1 LAHLGSAGRNPLASL
16 LSNGI
21 VTADMTKQTKA
32 KSAALSRIKKYE
44 DRYRE
49 VLDAAAVV
57 FADKGYHGA
66 SIQDISNKLGIR
78 QASLYY
84 YASSK
89 EELLEVVCELG
100 AADFVKFAESV
111 RDSDS
116 GFREKI
122 SSIICNHLESIRRIP
137 NYVQVFINCRH
148 HLPPASRRKIGEYAR
163 EYESLIEDILSG
175 GVKSSEFRSD
185 LNSRIATLALLGMC
199 NSVPRW
205 LRSEKKIRVKQIA
218 KEFSEVFLVGIKTD
232 ITD

>member
-1 LAHLGSAGRNPLASL
+1 M
-16 LSNGI
+16 
-21 VTADMTKQTKA
+21 VTTDMTKQAKA

-84 YASSK
+84 YALSK
-89 EELLEVVCELG
+89 EELLDVVCELG
-100 AADFVKFAESV
+100 AADFVEFAESIKN
-111 RDSDS
+111 SDTS
-116 GFREKI
+116 LREKVT
-122 SSIICNHLESIRRIP
+122 SIFSRHLESIRRIP

-148 HLPPASRRKIGEYAR
+148 HLPPASRRKIGNYAR
-163 EYESLIEDILSG
+163 EYESLIEEILLE
-175 GVKSSEFRSD
+175 GVKNGEFRSN
-185 LNSRIATLALLGMC
+185 LNGRIATLALLGMC

-205 LRSEKKIRVKQIA
+205 LRSEKKIRVKEIA
-218 KEFSEVFLVGIKTD
+218 AQFSEIFLVGIETGISDETKPNNT
-232 ITD
+232 